1 MNKRIKKKRKL
12 ETAVVML
19 VAENAMQAEAIKNQN
34 KQIMELKSIVQRNAL
49 ATNEELATVKA
60 ATLDNQSVIK
70 AIGDTVDYI
79 KKNYKRKW
87 GEIKFNRVEFDPFR
101 NQSRSNTAF
110 YCVQTLLMTLKA
122 TLFRRRT

>member
-19 VAENAMQAEAIKNQN
+19 VAENAMQVEAIKNQN

-70 AIGDTVDYI
+70 AI
-79 KKNYKRKW
+79 
-87 GEIKFNRVEFDPFR
+87 
-101 NQSRSNTAF
+101 
-110 YCVQTLLMTLKA
+110 
-122 TLFRRRT
+122 

>member
-34 KQIMELKSIVQRNAL
+34 KEIMELKSIVQRNAL

-79 KKNYKRKW
+79 KKNYKRK
-87 GEIKFNRVEFDPFR
+87 
-101 NQSRSNTAF
+101 
-110 YCVQTLLMTLKA
+110 
-122 TLFRRRT
+122 

>member
-19 VAENAMQAEAIKNQN
+19 VAENATQVEAIKNQN

-79 KKNYKRKW
+79 KKNYKLKQLK
-87 GEIKFNRVEFDPFR
+87 IKTNK
-101 NQSRSNTAF
+101 SWS
-110 YCVQTLLMTLKA
+110 
-122 TLFRRRT
+122 

>member
-19 VAENAMQAEAIKNQN
+19 ITENAMQAEAIKNQN
-34 KQIMELKSIVQRNAL
+34 KEIMELKSIVQRNAL

-70 AIGDTVDYI
+70 AIGDKVDYI

-87 GEIKFNRVEFDPFR
+87 GK
-101 NQSRSNTAF
+101 
-110 YCVQTLLMTLKA
+110 
-122 TLFRRRT
+122 

>member
-79 KKNYKRKW
+79 KK
-87 GEIKFNRVEFDPFR
+87 
-101 NQSRSNTAF
+101 
-110 YCVQTLLMTLKA
+110 
-122 TLFRRRT
+122 

>member
-19 VAENAMQAEAIKNQN
+19 VAENAMQVEAIKNQN

-49 ATNEELATVKA
+49 ATNEEFASVKA
-60 ATLDNQSVIK
+60 ATLDNQS
-70 AIGDTVDYI
+70 AIADIAIDVNYI

-87 GEIKFNRVEFDPFR
+87 GK
-101 NQSRSNTAF
+101 
-110 YCVQTLLMTLKA
+110 
-122 TLFRRRT
+122 

>member
-70 AIGDTVDYI
+70 AIGDTVDYS

-87 GEIKFNRVEFDPFR
+87 GK
-101 NQSRSNTAF
+101 
-110 YCVQTLLMTLKA
+110 
-122 TLFRRRT
+122 

>member
-12 ETAVVML
+12 ETAIVLL

-34 KQIMELKSIVQRNAL
+34 RQIAELRAIVQQNAQ
-49 ATNEELATVKA
+49 ATNEEFASVKA

-79 KKNYKRKW
+79 KKNYKQKWRKN
-87 GEIKFNRVEFDPFR
+87 K
-101 NQSRSNTAF
+101 S
-110 YCVQTLLMTLKA
+110 
-122 TLFRRRT
+122 

>member
-19 VAENAMQAEAIKNQN
+19 VAENAMQVEAIKNQN

-60 ATLDNQSVIK
+60 ATLDNQS
-70 AIGDTVDYI
+70 AIADIAIDVNYI

-87 GEIKFNRVEFDPFR
+87 GK
-101 NQSRSNTAF
+101 
-110 YCVQTLLMTLKA
+110 
-122 TLFRRRT
+122 

>member
-19 VAENAMQAEAIKNQN
+19 IAESAMQAETIKNQN
-34 KQIMELKSIVQRNAL
+34 RQIAELKSIVERNAL
-49 ATNEELATVKA
+49 ATNKEFASVKA

-79 KKNYKRKW
+79 KQNYKRKW
-87 GEIKFNRVEFDPFR
+87 GK
-101 NQSRSNTAF
+101 
-110 YCVQTLLMTLKA
+110 K
-122 TLFRRRT
+122 

>member
-34 KQIMELKSIVQRNAL
+34 RQIAELRAIIQQNVQ
-49 ATNEELATVKA
+49 ATNNELAALKGVC
-60 ATLDNQSVIK
+60 LDNQA
-70 AIGDTVDYI
+70 AITNIAVDVNYI

-87 GEIKFNRVEFDPFR
+87 GK
-101 NQSRSNTAF
+101 
-110 YCVQTLLMTLKA
+110 
-122 TLFRRRT
+122 